1 MSHVQALLTD
11 DDYPRIA
18 EHMRYHSDGHGT
30 HDQFSY
36 VLDLILDGLER
47 SGTNGRPKRQ

>member
-1 MSHVQALLTD
+1 MGSRVQALLAN

-30 HDQFSY
+30 HDEFSY
-36 VLDLILDGLER
+36 VLDLILDGLDR
-47 SGTNGRPKRQ
+47 SRTK